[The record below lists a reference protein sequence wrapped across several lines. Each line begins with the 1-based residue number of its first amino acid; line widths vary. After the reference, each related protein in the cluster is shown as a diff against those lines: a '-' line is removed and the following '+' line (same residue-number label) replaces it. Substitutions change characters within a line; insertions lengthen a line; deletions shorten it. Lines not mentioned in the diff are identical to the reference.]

1 MPAKC
6 NFAKKKKCRN
16 EKKNLKAAEK
26 SMGQPPHVV
35 VEVAGQQETLGQHLC
50 AITKGQNQRQQCG
63 GHHNFHSASSEKR
76 KNKKEEKSGTSSI
89 SNGQVIAGNGGK

>member
-6 NFAKKKKCRN
+6 NFAKKKNRRN

-63 GHHNFHSASSEKR
+63 K
-76 KNKKEEKSGTSSI
+76 KNLVSPTI
-89 SNGQVIAGNGGK
+89 LH